1 MLRKIESKDLL
12 YNVELNDINIDKTQK
27 YTPEYNSIY
36 EKINIALDI
45 DKPGYNLY
53 LVDDFSKEKL
63 DSIINFIS
71 QKLEKKSKPKDICYV
86 VLEEERY
93 PYSIYL
99 ENGKGK
105 ILKEKLEDI
114 QTEYNECIYDFYNKS
129 FNKEK
134 EIILESME
142 RKRHEIVNELIEESK
157 QEGFEIKTG
166 VSGFVFMPI
175 KEGEA
180 LSESEYEDLNKEDK
194 EEILAKV
201 SKLKE
206 KAEASLEI
214 LADMEMEGL
223 EELKDIMKT
232 YFEMEMKSLKEEYRM
247 EFEDSIQALDFLN
260 SVCRNI
266 ENELIENYTSN
277 YEEDQEFIAQGI
289 YKYKVNVI
297 VDNTLNKSPLVI
309 FEESPSVNN
318 LVGSIEYENKNGVY
332 YTDASLIKAGS
343 LLKANEGCLIIRAN
357 SLFTNGSAYFYLKK
371 ALMNDK
377 IDFDYNKGY
386 LELLSLGGL
395 KPEPI
400 NTKLKVIIIGDYETY
415 NLLYNY
421 DEDFKKIFKL
431 KSEYNKIVDINSK
444 SKEWICKNIY
454 NICENENLKN
464 INEEAVKEV
473 CKYLSRK
480 AENKNKFYFDNYEID
495 RLLIQADNKTR
506 IENRDIITKEDI
518 QFVAYEKEEIEKE
531 VMEGYEKERIFIDI
545 KGSKVGQ
552 VNGLSVIDLGYASF
566 GRPIKITCCCYKGN
580 GDIIDIQKES
590 NLSGNIH
597 NKAISTLKG
606 YINSIIGKYD
616 TLPVDFH
623 LSFEQIYG
631 KVDGDSASVAEAIAM
646 LSALSNIPVTQSI
659 AVTGSINQFGQVQ
672 PIGGVNEKIE
682 GFYEVCRY
690 KKDIKDKG
698 ILIPESN
705 KENLVLNKEVEEAI
719 KKREFAI
726 YTMETLEDAVKILL
740 GEKSFRFNEL
750 ITEIEKELKKYNKK
764 YKKYRNIKL

>member
-129 FNKEK
+129 SNKEK

-431 KSEYNKIVDINSK
+431 KSEYNKIVD
-444 SKEWICKNIY
+444 
-454 NICENENLKN
+454 
-464 INEEAVKEV
+464 
-473 CKYLSRK
+473 LS
-480 AENKNKFYFDNYEID
+480 
-495 RLLIQADNKTR
+495 LI
-506 IENRDIITKEDI
+506 
-518 QFVAYEKEEIEKE
+518 
-531 VMEGYEKERIFIDI
+531 
-545 KGSKVGQ
+545 
-552 VNGLSVIDLGYASF
+552 
-566 GRPIKITCCCYKGN
+566 
-580 GDIIDIQKES
+580 
-590 NLSGNIH
+590 H
-597 NKAISTLKG
+597 
-606 YINSIIGKYD
+606 
-616 TLPVDFH
+616 
-623 LSFEQIYG
+623 
-631 KVDGDSASVAEAIAM
+631 
-646 LSALSNIPVTQSI
+646 
-659 AVTGSINQFGQVQ
+659 
-672 PIGGVNEKIE
+672 
-682 GFYEVCRY
+682 
-690 KKDIKDKG
+690 
-698 ILIPESN
+698 IL
-705 KENLVLNKEVEEAI
+705 
-719 KKREFAI
+719 
-726 YTMETLEDAVKILL
+726 
-740 GEKSFRFNEL
+740 
-750 ITEIEKELKKYNKK
+750 
-764 YKKYRNIKL
+764 